1 MGLSEKDKLEIQKR
15 KDFNLSRRSHRTKP
29 SMSSDINDLESLIE
43 DKGRLYICEQIPF
56 DGTVK
61 IGITTQTLER
71 RLQSLQTAN
80 PNLLEMTYYGPE
92 VSWYKRYES
101 ALLSALSK
109 YRIRGEWFKL
119 DDDLYF
125 SLRQNIEEDMEYF
138 EDESHYTKDQLLH
151 IIEGV
156 SQYGGDNDGCIT

>member
-1 MGLSEKDKLEIQKR
+1 MGLSEKDRLEIKKR
-15 KDFNLSRRSHRTKP
+15 KDFNLSRRSRQTKP
-29 SMSSDINDLESLIE
+29 PIPSDIDDLETPE
-43 DKGRLYICEQIPF
+43 QNKGRLYICEQQPF
-56 DGTVK
+56 DGIIK
-61 IGITTQTLER
+61 IGITTQTLGR

-80 PNLLEMTYYGPE
+80 PNPLEMTYYGPE
-92 VSWYKRYES
+92 VSWYKLYES

-119 DDDLYF
+119 DDALYF

-156 SQYGGDNDGCIT
+156 SKYGDI